1 MLRLVAPA
9 DAQAL
14 AAIYNEYVTRSTVS
28 FETEPLSTEDMA
40 RRIADIAPRF
50 PFYVWDDD
58 GEVSGY
64 CYVHPWKER
73 AAYAGTL
80 ETTIYLAPKAQGRGI
95 GTQLMQTLIAD
106 CRQRGVRALI
116 ACITAENEGSCRF
129 HQRLGFRQVSLFE
142 KVGQKFGRLLDVVD
156 YELLLDTL

>member
-1 MLRLVAPA
+1 MLRLVTPA

-14 AAIYNEYVTRSTVS
+14 AEIYNDYVTGSTVS
-28 FETEPLSTEDMA
+28 FETEPLTRADMA

-50 PFYVWDDD
+50 PFYVWEEA
-58 GEVSGY
+58 GEVLGY

-80 ETTIYLAPKAQGRGI
+80 ETTIYLAPRAQGRGI
-95 GTQLMQTLIAD
+95 GTRLMHALIAE
-106 CRQRGVRALI
+106 CRESGVRALI

-129 HQRLGFRQVSLFE
+129 HQRLGFKQVSLFE

-156 YELLLDTL
+156 YELLLEQK